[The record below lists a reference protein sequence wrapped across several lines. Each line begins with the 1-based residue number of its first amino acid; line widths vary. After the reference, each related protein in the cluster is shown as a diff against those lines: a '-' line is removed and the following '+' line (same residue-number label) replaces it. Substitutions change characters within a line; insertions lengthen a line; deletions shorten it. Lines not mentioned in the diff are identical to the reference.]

1 MFTDVPKEHSFGTS
15 VTTGPVTERHIPEDL
30 NPKLCSV
37 YVRMATEKEKLAF
50 GIPDIL
56 GTVARYHGT
65 HVFKYNVRNAGG
77 RVQVHNLNALASFQN
92 D

>member
-1 MFTDVPKEHSFGTS
+1 MSLGVFYQRSFGTL
-15 VTTGPVTERHIPEDL
+15 VTSRPITQRHIPEDL

-37 YVRMATEKEKLAF
+37 YVRMATEKNLTF